1 VSRVLLAVLATLALA
16 ACTSSQDASAPSSSA
31 SRESSPS
38 PESPS
43 PEAPSGE
50 TPSAPSSPSRSAS
63 SPTGETWTRALP
75 RFAATTSPVT
85 PALERRMR
93 WSHRDGCPVP
103 LGDLRYLRVSY
114 VGFDGHARTGELVVH
129 REVAGDV
136 VSVFRRL
143 YAARWPIARMR
154 LVDAYRGDDDLSM
167 AADNT
172 SAYNCRRV
180 AGSTSWSEHAF
191 GKAIDLNP
199 VQNPYVQSGSVD
211 PPEGRRYAD
220 LDRSAGAPANPG
232 VVREGDVVVRA
243 FAEIGWEWGGH
254 WTSSKDYQ
262 HFSLSGR

>member
-1 VSRVLLAVLATLALA
+1 
-16 ACTSSQDASAPSSSA
+16 
-31 SRESSPS
+31 
-38 PESPS
+38 
-43 PEAPSGE
+43 
-50 TPSAPSSPSRSAS
+50 
-63 SPTGETWTRALP
+63 
-75 RFAATTSPVT
+75 
-85 PALERRMR
+85 MR

-103 LGDLRYLRVSY
+103 LDDLRYLRVSY
-114 VGFDGHARTGELVVH
+114 VGFDGDARTGDLVVH
-129 REVAGDV
+129 REVADDV

-199 VQNPYVQSGSVD
+199 VQNPYVRSGSVD

-243 FAEIGWEWGGH
+243 FAEIGWEWGGN
-254 WTSSKDYQ
+254 WASSKDYQ